1 MTLAEASD
9 SQEWAKRLS
18 VSISGTIMYIVLGLR
33 AGGLGVGLNM
43 VTPQFIDKAPP
54 QLPRCNVR
62 VAAVRGFADR
72 ELRIGIPEGIPRTA
86 AMTQNDRH
94 PKVLL

>member
-1 MTLAEASD
+1 MEPLTNYREAI
-9 SQEWAKRLS
+9 W
-18 VSISGTIMYIVLGLR
+18 
-33 AGGLGVGLNM
+33 
-43 VTPQFIDKAPP
+43 
-54 QLPRCNVR
+54 

-94 PKVLL
+94 PKVLLQSAAIMHQFIGPRSPIAECVSDRQKARDATSDGQPENFVGRF